1 MSRLTN
7 NDLKIIHHRYH
18 YLKESMRTIAAQ
30 MNLPFKKVSIALQ
43 TRLHKPK
50 AP

>member
-18 YLKESMRTIAAQ
+18 YLKESMWTIAAQ
-30 MNLPFKKVSIALQ
+30 MKLPLKKVWIALKIRTHQ
-43 TRLHKPK
+43 SKTP
-50 AP
+50 